1 MTKKICY
8 FISVDNHRFTS
19 KSIKTCF
26 KKLLLYKRHVAA
38 MEDTLQ
44 NLVYCLQDREDCV
57 HTGLQEGTIMELLVD
72 KMKQETTTNNKHL
85 IYVVIKDRLNNLID
99 SLADTEVSDILSE
112 LVSLDS
118 TFDFTAESLKR

>member
-19 KSIKTCF
+19 KSIKICF
-26 KKLLLYKRHVAA
+26 KKLLLYKRHIAA

-44 NLVYCLQDREDCV
+44 NLVYCLQDREDYN
-57 HTGLQEGTIMELLVD
+57 HTGLQEDSIMELLVS
-72 KMKQETTTNNKHL
+72 KMKQETTINNKYL

-99 SLADTEVSDILSE
+99 SLADTEVSDILNE
-112 LVSLDS
+112 LVSLDN
-118 TFDFTAESLKR
+118 TFDFTVESLKR